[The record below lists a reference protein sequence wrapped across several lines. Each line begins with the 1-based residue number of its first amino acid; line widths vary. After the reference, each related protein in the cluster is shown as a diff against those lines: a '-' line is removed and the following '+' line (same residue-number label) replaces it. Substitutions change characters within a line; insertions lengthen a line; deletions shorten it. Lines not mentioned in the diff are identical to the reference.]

1 MMKQGQANL
10 TKVWGFLLGLSIA
23 GSANAGYMALADGD
37 ASPDLSQMSLEDLMN
52 VEVTSVSKHKQKI
65 SEAAAAVTVITQD
78 DIQHSGLHSIPE
90 MLRLSPGLSVARIDA
105 NKWAISSRG
114 FADQFANKL
123 LVMMD
128 GRTVYTPLFS
138 GVVWDTQDYVLE
150 DLDRIEVIR
159 GPGATLW
166 GSNAVNGVINITTK
180 SAKDTQGLLVSGL
193 GSNVD
198 ELGEVR
204 YGGKIDDSTFYRVFA
219 LARKTQDFVD
229 ATGHEQFDG
238 WQALRGG
245 FRLDRYSTHVDTLTL
260 SGEAYQNISGDR
272 ENLPTL
278 TPPLVI
284 MREDTARNGGEHIL
298 GKWTH
303 TVSPESEY
311 SLQMYYDDFYR
322 DENEIYF
329 DEQTLDLEFQ
339 HRLPIFERNSLTY
352 GLGTRFIFDRTR
364 GTEQVMLDP
373 PHQDNY
379 RLSTFVQD
387 DVTLV
392 PDRLHLILGSK
403 FEYSSYSEW
412 EYQPSGRL
420 LWTPN
425 DKNTVWAAVSR
436 AVRTPTRSDKNGT
449 TLVQAFP
456 GEGGIPTGIVAGH
469 DDDLHSEQMMAYE
482 LGYRVKPMPKLS
494 IDIAGFWNHYEGLR
508 SYETGAPILNGFP
521 PTSVVVP
528 QNPINGIDAN
538 TYGVETGVN
547 VNVTDDLRLAGS
559 YSLVRIDA
567 YLRDNSQDA
576 VDEHKIEGS
585 SPQNQA
591 QFHAYYHLT
600 RQIDLN
606 ASVYY
611 VETLPAYDV
620 PSYVR
625 TDLSASWRP
634 KKDVVLTIGVQ
645 NLFDDRHPEFGPA
658 LYNAA
663 TEMPRTVY
671 AQASV
676 QF

>member
-1 MMKQGQANL
+1 MKRGRSNL
-10 TKVWGFLLGLSIA
+10 TMVWGGLLSLSIA
-23 GSANAGYMALADGD
+23 ATAHAGYLALPEG
-37 ASPDLSQMSLEDLMN
+37 DLSQMSLEDLMN

-65 SEAAAAVTVITQD
+65 SDAAAAVSVITQE
-78 DIQHSGLHSIPE
+78 DIEHSGLHSIPE
-90 MLRLSPGLSVARIDA
+90 LLRLSPGLTVARIDA

-123 LVMMD
+123 LVLMD

-166 GSNAVNGVINITTK
+166 GANAVNGVINITSKT
-180 SAKDTQGLLVSGL
+180 AKDTQGVLVSGL

-245 FRLDRYSTHVDTLTL
+245 FRLDRFSTPQDTLTL

-278 TPPLVI
+278 APTFVI
-284 MREDTARNGGEHIL
+284 PREDTARNGGEHIL
-298 GKWTH
+298 GKWSH
-303 TVSPESEY
+303 VVGPESEY

-339 HRLPIFERNSLTY
+339 HRFPIVERNSLTW

-364 GTEQVMLDP
+364 GTEQIMFDP
-373 PHQDNY
+373 PKQDNY
-379 RLSTFVQD
+379 RLSAFIQD
-387 DVTLV
+387 DITLV
-392 PDRLHLILGSK
+392 QDRLHLILGSK

-425 DKNTVWAAVSR
+425 ENNTLWAAISR
-436 AVRTPTRSDKNGT
+436 AVRTPSRSDRNNSA
-449 TLVQAFP
+449 LVTSFP
-456 GEGGIPTGIVAGH
+456 GQGGIPTGIVAERS
-469 DDDLHSEQMMAYE
+469 DELKSEQMMAYE
-482 LGYRVKPMPKLS
+482 IGYRVKPMSKLS
-494 IDIAGFWNHYEGLR
+494 IDIAGFWNHCEGLR
-508 SYETGAPILNGFP
+508 SYESGAPILNGLP
-521 PTSVVVP
+521 PTSVVIP

-559 YSLVRIDA
+559 YSFLQVDA
-567 YLRDNSQDA
+567 YLRDNSMD
-576 VDEHKIEGS
+576 VTDEHKIEGS
-585 SPQNQA
+585 SPRNQVQA
-591 QFHAYYHLT
+591 HAYYHLT
-600 RQIDLN
+600 KQIDLN
-606 ASVYY
+606 ASAYY
-611 VETLPAYDV
+611 VETLQAYDV

-625 TDLSASWRP
+625 VDLSASWHP
-634 KKDVVLTIGVQ
+634 KKDVSFTVGVQ

-658 LYNAA
+658 LYSPA
-663 TEMPRTVY
+663 TEMPRTIY